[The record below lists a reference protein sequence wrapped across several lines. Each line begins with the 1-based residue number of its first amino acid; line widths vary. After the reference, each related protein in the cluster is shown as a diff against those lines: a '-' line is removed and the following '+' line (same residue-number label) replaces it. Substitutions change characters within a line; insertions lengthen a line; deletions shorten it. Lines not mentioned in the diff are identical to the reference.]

1 VNRKTQV
8 VVATVIWVVCLVGI
22 ATAVRMKGGL
32 PHLSFPES
40 AEAIAAET
48 SQEPAADSPAA
59 AEPSPSMLN
68 EVEPTEPAQV
78 PALPDDAP
86 ETIKNRAVFFSGFV
100 ESNAPLPAQ
109 NDAPRLPEKTKQTA
123 MTLWPP
129 PPQTLKDLHS
139 TPEKAEETAVTP
151 PIVPPPS
158 ALPPAPPPPA
168 ATVKESGTSAVPPAE
183 PPSKVALDVPSADL
197 LPPVRPNSP
206 EPPMVTPE
214 PPTLERAS
222 AKPPVRED
230 NSSPGVPM
238 QALPPRPLSEV
249 SLALCLWSAV
259 GKTKPRAHRAAKHE
273 EPFVG
278 TYFCTLDSQKGLV
291 LPQKASEQM
300 GLPRRV
306 YLTPGPDDCLWLCN
320 AAALE
325 RLTDKLDED
334 ARRLYYAQTVRVA
347 IDASG
352 RITLPE
358 TLGPVGCLRQ
368 DLVLL
373 GAGDHFELWDAQR
386 LQRYVDQKAGKRAA
400 KMEK

>member
-1 VNRKTQV
+1 MNRKTQV
-8 VVATVIWVVCLVGI
+8 VVATVIWVICLVGI

-48 SQEPAADSPAA
+48 SQEPAADPSQAT
-59 AEPSPSMLN
+59 EPSAPSLT
-68 EVEPTEPAQV
+68 EVDPTEPVQL
-78 PALPDDAP
+78 PTLPDDTRKTIAYQAVVFTGGSFESPAP
-86 ETIKNRAVFFSGFV
+86 
-100 ESNAPLPAQ
+100 P
-109 NDAPRLPEKTKQTA
+109 NDTPRLPEKTKQTP
-123 MTLWPP
+123 MTLRPP
-129 PPQTLKDLHS
+129 TQTLKDLHS
-139 TPEKAEETAVTP
+139 TPGKAEETAVTP

-168 ATVKESGTSAVPPAE
+168 PTVAETATSAVPPPE

-197 LPPVRPNSP
+197 LPPVRPESR
-206 EPPMVTPE
+206 EPPMVTSE
-214 PPTLERAS
+214 SPTLERAS

-238 QALPPRPLSEV
+238 QALPPRPLSDA
-249 SLALCLWSAV
+249 SLALCLWSTV
-259 GKTKPRAHRAAKHE
+259 GKAKPRTHRSANKND

-325 RLTDKLDED
+325 RLTDKLDTD